1 MNPPPPNPFFSRRQM
16 LARCGTGLGMMALAP
31 LLNDAGLLSPRAR
44 AAGVSSAALPLTP
57 RPSHFTPKA
66 RRVVHLFMNGGP
78 SQVDTFDPK
87 PALDRYHGQ
96 PLPLN
101 NLRTERKTGAA
112 MRSPFKFQRY
122 GQSGIEVSEIFAKT
136 AAHIDSN
143 RQKSRHSDQRAR

>member
-1 MNPPPPNPFFSRRQM
+1 M
-16 LARCGTGLGMMALAP
+16 LTRCGTGLGVMALAS
-31 LLNDAGLLSPRAR
+31 LLDDVGLLTASATAGPASLPLAPRAPHFVPR
-44 AAGVSSAALPLTP
+44 A
-57 RPSHFTPKA
+57 K
-66 RRVVHLFMNGGP
+66 RVVHLFMNGGP

-122 GQSGIEVSEIFAKT
+122 GKSGLEVS
-136 AAHIDSN
+136 
-143 RQKSRHSDQRAR
+143 

>member
-1 MNPPPPNPFFSRRQM
+1 M
-16 LARCGTGLGMMALAP
+16 LARCGTGLGLLALGSV
-31 LLNDAGLLSPRAR
+31 LDQAGLLTGPARAEGAAFPLAPRA
-44 AAGVSSAALPLTP
+44 P
-57 RPSHFTPKA
+57 HFAPKA

-112 MRSPFKFQRY
+112 MRSPFKFQAY
-122 GQSGIEVSEIFAKT
+122 GESGIQVSELFAKT
-136 AAHIDSN
+136 ASLHIDDMAIIRSM
-143 RQKSRHSDQRAR
+143 QA